1 MTAEAIPKIHTDDLP
16 MPEAR
21 DEAWLIVGRS
31 PIVELE
37 DGYAVTTRDLVETV
51 LKDPA
56 TFSSK
61 KAFDV
66 LASPVPLVPIAF
78 DPPQQTRYR
87 QILQPF
93 FSPGQLSR
101 LNPN

>member
-1 MTAEAIPKIHTDDLP
+1 MSAEAIPKIHTDDLP

-21 DEAWLIVGRS
+21 DEAWLIMGRC
-31 PIVELE
+31 PVVELE
-37 DGYAVTTRDLVETV
+37 DGYAVTTRDLIEAV
-51 LKDPA
+51 LRDPS

-93 FSPGQLSR
+93 SVPGQSSR
-101 LNPN
+101 SNPN